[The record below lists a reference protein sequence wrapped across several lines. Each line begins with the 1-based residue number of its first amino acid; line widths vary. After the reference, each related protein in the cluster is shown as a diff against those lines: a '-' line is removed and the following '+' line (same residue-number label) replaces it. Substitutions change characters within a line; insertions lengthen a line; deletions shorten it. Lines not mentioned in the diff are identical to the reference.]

1 MSEPFELIPTTE
13 QAGMRVDAW
22 LGEIYP
28 AVPKSVLRK
37 WIDAKNVSHKGRAC
51 AKGDRVEADC
61 VYHVKCEP
69 AQQQLQPNAALPLE
83 VVYEDDWL
91 IAVNK
96 PAGMNCQPNG
106 FDEVDTLANAL
117 LARWPTLAGIGDS
130 PLTCGILHR
139 IDGGTSGLVLVAKEQ
154 SIYEAM
160 RAQFAA
166 REVEKHY
173 RALVVGNVTAP
184 GRLEHLLAHNPR
196 CPGRMV
202 DAAQWH
208 DVKRPMRAVTE
219 YRPMHPVRVGS
230 LACTLLD
237 VTIFTGV
244 THQIRAQ
251 LSFSGVP
258 ILGDARYGGQ
268 PKQTP
273 FTRHFLHAY
282 TVTFTHPATG
292 AQKTLKAP
300 LTEAY
305 RNVLGHD

>member
-1 MSEPFELIPTTE
+1 MSDLIELRSTDA
-13 QAGMRVDAW
+13 QASLRLDAW
-22 LGEIYP
+22 LGDVYP
-28 AVPKSVLRK
+28 AVPKRTLRK
-37 WIDAKNVSHKGRAC
+37 WIDAKNVSCQGRIC
-51 AKGDRVEADC
+51 AKGDRVIAGAT
-61 VYHVKCEP
+61 YSLKGEP
-69 AQQQLQPNAALPLE
+69 EQQGLQPNADLPLS
-83 VVYEDDWL
+83 VVYEDEWL

-106 FDEVDTLANAL
+106 FDETDTLANAL

-139 IDGGTSGLVLVAKEQ
+139 IDGDTSGLVLAAKTQ
-154 SIYEAM
+154 AIYEAM
-160 RAQFAA
+160 RNQFAA

-173 RALVVGNVTAP
+173 RALVVGKVTAP

-219 YRPMHPVRVGS
+219 YRPMHPVRVGE

-251 LSFSGVP
+251 LSFAGVP
-258 ILGDARYGGQ
+258 ILGDVRYGGQ
-268 PKQTP
+268 VKQMP
-273 FTRHFLHAY
+273 FPRHFLHAY

-292 AQKTLKAP
+292 AQKTLKAS
-300 LTEAY
+300 LTEEY

>member
-1 MSEPFELIPTTE
+1 MNDLIELVPTAP
-13 QAGMRVDAW
+13 QANLRVDAW
-22 LGEIYP
+22 LGEVYP
-28 AVPKSVLRK
+28 AVPKSTLRK
-37 WIDAKNVSHKGRAC
+37 WIDAKNVSCKGRIC
-51 AKGDRVEADC
+51 AKGDRVMAGC
-61 VYHVKCEP
+61 TYQLKGEP
-69 AQQQLQPNAALPLE
+69 AQQQLQPNADLPLT
-83 VVYEDDWL
+83 VVYEDAWL

-106 FDEVDTLANAL
+106 FDETDTLANAL
-117 LARWPTLAGIGDS
+117 LARWPALAGIGDS

-139 IDGGTSGLVLVAKEQ
+139 IDGGTSGLVLAAKSQ
-154 SIYEAM
+154 AVYEAM

-173 RALVVGNVTAP
+173 RALVVGKVSAP

-202 DAAQWH
+202 DATQWH

-219 YRPMHPVRVGS
+219 YRPMHPVRVGEHT
-230 LACTLLD
+230 CTLLD

-268 PKQTP
+268 LKQTP
-273 FTRHFLHAY
+273 FARHFLHAY
-282 TVTFTHPATG
+282 TATFTHPMTG
-292 AQKTLKAP
+292 EVKTLKAP
-300 LTEAY
+300 LTEEY